1 MNVNFGLFPPV
12 TLPRDSTGKR
22 LRGAAKQEA
31 RKRAYTGRALSA
43 FCGWPETFGPQP

>member
-1 MNVNFGLFPPV
+1 LFPPV

-31 RKRAYTGRALSA
+31 RKRAYTRRALSE
-43 FCGWPETFGPQP
+43 FRSWLETLGP